1 MDKAVERAS
10 TTPLKIRPWL
20 QDFGL
25 RVKYDEK
32 MVRAQIQAVY
42 DSGLNSWMLWSPSN
56 RYTEKALK
64 ME

>member
-1 MDKAVERAS
+1 
-10 TTPLKIRPWL
+10 
-20 QDFGL
+20 L